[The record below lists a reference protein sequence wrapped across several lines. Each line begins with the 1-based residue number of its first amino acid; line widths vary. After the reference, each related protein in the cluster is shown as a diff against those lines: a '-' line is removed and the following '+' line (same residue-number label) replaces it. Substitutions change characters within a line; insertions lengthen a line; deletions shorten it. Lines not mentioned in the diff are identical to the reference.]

1 VIRCLAVF
9 RLDRRPQAT
18 GTDPA
23 RYVSQYPKPT
33 LGNSCVTLAPSPGN
47 ACRDDEVLPVL
58 EPVAIRSFS
67 GRRGS
72 IRSDG
77 AVKMMA
83 DELGSDVSSAGS
95 SRDAGF
101 GVRVIT
107 AIAVGALTATA
118 LGGCSSDSKPKPSP
132 SASTATTTAVPT
144 TPTTPA
150 VPVTNPLTG
159 VGVAPNGPVIAVKL
173 DDTAAGRPS
182 LGLDK
187 ADLIYVEEA
196 EGGLSRMVAVFAS
209 AKPKVRAVRSVR
221 SSDSELL
228 SQYGRII
235 VVASGGGGN
244 SLHDLDRSILH
255 GVIFDRAQVG
265 FSRDRSRPAPYNVV
279 SDLAKVSAAIKA
291 DGVRKVGFTW
301 AVDDPRLTAAKSAPT
316 VSTRVGSTAIGFV
329 WDPKLARY
337 VRTDRGQRVVAAN
350 GAPVAK
356 PNVLVQFCQVNPDR
370 SDVDVRGNPSAF
382 TKSVGSGRVVLFRN
396 GKRIEGKWSRRSI
409 GAPTVFT
416 DVAGKPLL
424 FAPGGA
430 FVVLVRQGAPV

>member
-1 VIRCLAVF
+1 
-9 RLDRRPQAT
+9 
-18 GTDPA
+18 
-23 RYVSQYPKPT
+23 
-33 LGNSCVTLAPSPGN
+33 
-47 ACRDDEVLPVL
+47 
-58 EPVAIRSFS
+58 
-67 GRRGS
+67 
-72 IRSDG
+72 
-77 AVKMMA
+77 MMA

-95 SRDAGF
+95 SRGAGF
-101 GVRVIT
+101 VVRVIT
-107 AIAVGALTATA
+107 AVAVGALTATA
-118 LGGCSSDSKPKPSP
+118 IGGCSSDSKPKPSP

-144 TPTTPA
+144 TPPTTA
-150 VPVTNPLTG
+150 APVINPLTG
-159 VGVAPNGPVIAVKL
+159 VGVSPNGPVIAVKI

-187 ADLIYVEEA
+187 ADVIYVEEA

-279 SDLAKVSAAIKA
+279 SDLAKVSAAVKA
-291 DGVRKVGFTW
+291 DGVRKVGFIW

-424 FAPGGA
+424 FAPGGT
-430 FVVLVRQGAPV
+430 FVALVRRGAPV